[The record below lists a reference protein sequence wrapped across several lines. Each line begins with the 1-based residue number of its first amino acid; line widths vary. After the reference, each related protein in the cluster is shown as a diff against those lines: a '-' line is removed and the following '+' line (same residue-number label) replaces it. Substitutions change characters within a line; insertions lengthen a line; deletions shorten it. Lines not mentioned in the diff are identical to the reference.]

1 MKIFKGSLMIVILLI
16 LLFSIGIT
24 FASDANDLNSTV
36 AQDNHIID
44 NSQVISQD
52 SNEIEVNDWED
63 IQYYASL
70 NDKNYVLK
78 LKENTNY
85 YPKNPTSSD
94 NQIIFNNNVTIIGS
108 EGAYIGDTSP
118 NPRNIT
124 YTAMKVPDDNGVGIS
139 FKGVTFKWIAS
150 RYQPDGL
157 FIIMGG
163 NSINYFEDC
172 YFTDITTTL
181 GHSAIL
187 RIKLGDMVI
196 TNCTF
201 INCTHD
207 FGCISVYN
215 PDDDPTAL
223 CTRARMNVTDSYFEG
238 NYGRTAPGC
247 INNCGILVVRNS
259 TFYKNSAF
267 WWAGAI
273 HTTGGANTTLYDSLF
288 MDNVAGWNGGALY
301 TYSYLQIYNT
311 TFLNNNCTTSNGGG
325 AIGACKHIHAPFI
338 YVQDSYFENNE
349 NTCWAMSEVSS
360 GTGRG
365 GAISIMDEGG
375 IEVRNTTF
383 IKNSASLG
391 TAICAINAA
400 RYGSPYVILVGNR
413 FINHTRIGDVLDIR
427 LSDSSYCEIRDNYYY
442 NNSFEFKKL
451 RLLADEKVEDDVV
464 IHIDAELKNPNSFEK
479 DILDTTL
486 YDIYVD
492 KVYNMTVVGRTF
504 TLNLKDGKTCNVYAV
519 PTISN
524 SISNEIFVGVPKE
537 YVYVSQKKGNDAN
550 DGLNR
555 STPVKTIEKAV
566 EIAKTKGNIVIMDGT
581 FNESG
586 FSIDY
591 NLNIIGENDV
601 MFTGSCADTLFTVLN
616 GHDLSISNI
625 AFDSLVFS
633 TKATG
638 VIRQTGGFTVVENCR
653 FNNNYVSGLTGT
665 NLIESKNIEVYNSNF
680 TNHNKDKVHITLI
693 KANEFLIDNCIFKD
707 NVASQTTYK
716 SLISTVSEKSGV
728 KGTVLDTIFESNTV
742 KSGCIYFDA
751 NSNPLTITNTRFIAN
766 KVGSS
771 SDVSSCIKIENS
783 PTVMIESSVFM
794 NNVDLGDKSAVIH
807 VSGSSASVYVTNS
820 IILNNS
826 YQNSFNMVFSASTSS
841 NLIVYRNLDGNW
853 WGNTW
858 QDYAIVPPVVAD
870 ACRNWLILNMT
881 SNTTDLAINQ
891 KASLTIDLVHAVNR
905 TNYIFFRD
913 AGKLPEIELDL
924 EAINGTISS
933 SKVNVFRGSANA
945 EYKLQSL
952 TRGAVTLHYNN
963 VHATLLFNWALIDA
977 DIDIHVD
984 NITYG
989 NATEIAITA
998 PDDIDESKMALTI
1011 NDVSYAFNKKIV
1023 IPKLDAGEYLINLT
1037 YAGDSKYCQKSYEKL
1052 FSVEKAL
1059 PQMDIDIN
1067 DTYYGNPVRI
1077 TVTTDDDMTGDIEIR
1092 IGDAGDKKAISNGKV
1107 EFTFSNLQVGD
1118 HAVEVS
1124 YQGNKNYCFR
1134 NSTYGFKVKKYD
1146 STLKISKG
1154 NVEVGNDVTLTF
1166 TVNDDASGIVT
1177 VNINGKIEN
1186 ITISSGTA
1194 SYTIKSISSGLYDIE
1209 ATYGGDA
1216 KYIASRNATQI
1227 DVGRISPL
1235 LAVDVAD
1242 ITYGEDAVFTI
1253 ALNDGSSGNVTVTI
1267 DGKDYSAAV
1276 YDGKATLNISDLA
1289 AGDKLAEIEYSGD
1302 FTYLGFHAS
1311 KSFNVLKA
1319 KPSLTIDVDDIKEGK
1334 TLNVIITITKG
1345 TTGTLRIVT
1354 PDGIENAE
1362 IPRTGVF
1369 TRAVSDLTVGEYS
1382 ISAVYAGDG
1391 NFVGVK
1397 MTETFCVTSWDVPQ
1411 WPNEGYDIK
1420 NTEKSPFLSNANGN
1434 VAWISNIDAS
1444 IISNMAID
1452 SEGNIYITTSEGIY
1466 SLKNTDGS
1474 INWIF
1479 KADEAGENF
1488 TGIAIGRDMILSPKS
1503 GYKLFFINQT
1513 TGVALNN
1520 NIFQGSSYFV
1530 PVVDENA
1537 NIYITSEYQTKTSSY
1552 NLVIVPYSLWEF
1564 STAPILVDIGKSSPT
1579 SAPVL
1584 INNNTVAVATVDG
1597 LKIIDVPSKSVT
1609 DSFKVF
1615 THVRPVVSENILY
1628 TIEGNSVVAITPG
1641 GSMWKVNIN
1650 GTPGDYISVG
1660 QNGGIFSI
1668 TKEGALY
1675 EYSSGEEILIY
1686 DFKNNVSQA
1695 LLVGQDDVLY
1705 VGCENGEFY
1714 SVDIDGNLL
1723 WKMNLNESLS
1733 GKPVMDENGIIYAIS
1748 GNRIVAINNAGLK
1761 DPKVSANVDE
1771 SYGSDVKVDIN
1782 VDGEAT
1788 GKISI
1793 NVDGVYINESDVRNG
1808 QASFVISNL
1817 TSGNYTAKI
1826 TYSGDSRF
1834 KPGNAEVN
1842 FNVLGGYVNYSV
1854 EAKDISYGE
1863 DLIINVSNLPI
1874 DASGTITVEI
1884 NGKLYSNAISKGN
1897 ATIIIP
1903 ALPVG
1908 AYSAEIKYSND
1919 DKYVVDSKTLSVNV
1933 FKAEIP
1939 PSEDVFPQSDD
1950 LTSYSINLPSD
1961 ATGTLTVI
1969 VDGEKFTAD
1978 VVNGKANINIPEL
1991 SGGSHN
1997 ISVRYSG
2004 DGRYSP
2010 IVSSK
2015 VINVPI
2021 MKLTGNDVSM
2031 LYTAGG
2037 YYKVCLTQDGSPLEG
2052 KIVTVSING
2061 RNYPC
2066 TTASNGYASLKIDL
2080 PPKTYAVTATY
2091 GNLKT
2096 SNKVVVKSI
2105 INANNVNAKK
2115 SAKSIKI
2122 KVSLK
2127 QVNKK
2132 YLKNKKITLKF
2143 NKKTFT
2149 AKTNKK
2155 GIATF
2160 TIKSSV
2166 YKKIKVGKK
2175 YTYQVIYGKN
2185 TIKKTIKFKK

>member
-1 MKIFKGSLMIVILLI
+1 M
-16 LLFSIGIT
+16 LLFCIGNA
-24 FASDANDLNSTV
+24 FASDVVDLNSTV
-36 AQDNHIID
+36 GQDNPEID
-44 NSQVISQD
+44 DSSVISAD
-52 SNEIEVNDWED
+52 SSEIEVKDWED

-70 NDKNYVLK
+70 SDKNYVLK

-85 YPKNPTSSD
+85 YPKHASSSD
-94 NQIIFNNNVTIIGS
+94 DQIIFNNNVTIIGS
-108 EGAYIGDTSP
+108 QGAYIGDSSP

-124 YTAMKVPDDNGVGIS
+124 YTAMKVPDNNGIGIT

-157 FIIMGG
+157 FMVMGG
-163 NSINYFEDC
+163 NAVNYFEDC
-172 YFTDITTTL
+172 YFTDISTTL

-187 RIKLGDMVI
+187 HIKLGDMVM

-201 INCTHD
+201 INCTND

-215 PDDDPTAL
+215 PDDDPTTV
-223 CTRARMNVTDSYFEG
+223 CTRARLNVTDSYFEG
-238 NYGRTAPGC
+238 NYGRTAPGA

-267 WWAGAI
+267 WWAGAV
-273 HTTGGANTTLYDSLF
+273 HTTGGANTTVYDSLF
-288 MDNVAGWNGGALY
+288 LDNVAGWNGGAMY

-338 YVQDSYFENNE
+338 YVQDSLFQNNE
-349 NTCWAMSEVSS
+349 NTCWSLSELSS

-413 FINHTRIGDVLDIR
+413 FINHTRVGDVLDIR
-427 LSDSSYCEIRDNYYY
+427 LTDSSYCEIRDNYYY
-442 NNSFEFKKL
+442 NNSFEFKKI
-451 RLLADEKVEDDVV
+451 RLLADEKVGDDVV
-464 IHIDAELKNPNSFEK
+464 IHIDAELKNPNSFES

-492 KVYNMTVVGRTF
+492 RVYNMTVVGRTF
-504 TLNLKDGKTCNVYAV
+504 TLNLKDCKTCNVYAV

-524 SISNEIFVGVPKE
+524 AKTNEIFVGVPKE
-537 YVYVSQKKGNDAN
+537 YVYVSQKRGDDGN

-581 FNESG
+581 FEENG

-591 NLNIIGENDV
+591 NLNIIGENNV
-601 MFTGSCADTLFTVLN
+601 KFTGSCTDTLFTVMN
-616 GHDLSISNI
+616 SHDLSISNV
-625 AFDSLVFS
+625 AFEGLIFT

-638 VIRQTGGFTVVENCR
+638 IIRQASGFTVVENCR
-653 FNNNYVSGLTGT
+653 FNSNHVSGLTGT
-665 NLIESKNIEVYNSNF
+665 NLIEAKNIEVYNSNF
-680 TNHNKDKVHITLI
+680 TNHNKDNVHVTLI

-707 NVASQTTYK
+707 NVASHTSYK
-716 SLISTVSEKSGV
+716 SLITTVSEKSGV
-728 KGTVLDTIFESNTV
+728 KGTILDTIFESNTV

-751 NSNPLTITNTRFIAN
+751 NSKPLTITNTKFIAN

-771 SDVSSCIKIENS
+771 NDVSSGIKIDNS
-783 PTVMIESSVFM
+783 PTVTIESSIFM

-807 VSGSSASVYVTNS
+807 VSGSSASVYVLNS

-841 NLIVYRNLDGNW
+841 NFIVYRNLDGNW

-858 QDYAIVPPVVAD
+858 QDYSIVPPVAAD
-870 ACRNWLILNMT
+870 ACNNWLILNVT
-881 SNTTDLAINQ
+881 PNTTDLAINQ
-891 KASLTIDLVHAVNR
+891 KASLEIDLAHAVNR

-913 AGKLPEIELDL
+913 VGKLPKIELEMD
-924 EAINGTISS
+924 AINGTLSS
-933 SKVNVFRGSANA
+933 SKVNLVRGSANV

-952 TRGAVTLHYNN
+952 TRGSVTVHFNN
-963 VHATLLFNWALIDA
+963 VCATLLFNWALIDA
-977 DIDIHVD
+977 DIGIDVHD
-984 NITYG
+984 ITYG

-998 PDDIDESKMALTI
+998 PDDIDESKMALII
-1011 NDVSYAFNKKIV
+1011 NNVSYSFNDKIA

-1037 YAGDSKYCQKSYEKL
+1037 YAGDSKYCEKSYVKL
-1052 FSVEKAL
+1052 FSVEKAS
-1059 PQMDIDIN
+1059 PQMGIDIN

-1077 TVTTDDDMTGDIEIR
+1077 TVKTDEDVTGEIEIKLDD
-1092 IGDAGDKKAISNGKV
+1092 ISDKKAISNGNV
-1107 EFTFSNLQVGD
+1107 EFTVSNLQAGD
-1118 HAVEVS
+1118 YAVEVN
-1124 YQGNKNYCFR
+1124 YLGNENYLSR
-1134 NSTYGFKVKKYD
+1134 NLTSEFKVKKYD
-1146 STLKISKG
+1146 STLVISKG
-1154 NVEVGNDVTLTF
+1154 NVEVGSDVTLTF
-1166 TVNDDASGIVT
+1166 TLNNEASGIITVNVNGKMENVT
-1177 VNINGKIEN
+1177 V
-1186 ITISSGTA
+1186 SSGTA
-1194 SYTIKSISSGLYDIE
+1194 TYTIKSISSGLYDIL

-1216 KYIASRNATQI
+1216 KYLTCRNSTQI
-1227 DVGRISPL
+1227 DVGRLNSSL
-1235 LAVDVAD
+1235 TVDVAD

-1253 ALNDGSSGNVTVTI
+1253 VLNDGSSGNVTITI
-1267 DGKDYSAAV
+1267 DGKDYAAEV
-1276 YDGKATLNISDLA
+1276 NDGKATLNVSDLT
-1289 AGDKLAEIEYSGD
+1289 AGDKVAEIKYSGD
-1302 FTYLGFHAS
+1302 FTYLGFNTS

-1334 TLNVIITITKG
+1334 TLNVIIAITKG

-1354 PDGIENAE
+1354 PDGSENAE
-1362 IPRTGVF
+1362 IPRTGLF
-1369 TRAVSDLTVGEYS
+1369 TRVVSDLGIGSYS
-1382 ISAVYAGDG
+1382 ITAIYAGDE
-1391 NFVGVK
+1391 NYLAVNLS
-1397 MTETFCVTSWDVPQ
+1397 ETFSVTAWDDPQ

-1420 NTEKSPFLSNANGN
+1420 NTESSPYPSDANGN
-1434 VAWISNIDAS
+1434 VAWISNINAS
-1444 IISNMAID
+1444 IIANMAID
-1452 SEGNIYITTSEGIY
+1452 SEGNIYIVTSEGIY

-1513 TGVALNN
+1513 TGAALNN
-1520 NIFQGSSYFV
+1520 NIFQGSSYFI

-1552 NLVIVPYSLWEF
+1552 NLVIVPYGIWEF
-1564 STAPILVDIGKSSPT
+1564 STAPILIDIGKSAPT

-1597 LKIIDVPSKSVT
+1597 LRIIDVASKSVT
-1609 DSFKVF
+1609 NSFKVI
-1615 THVRPVVSENILY
+1615 THVRPVVSENIMY
-1628 TIEGNSVVAITPG
+1628 TIEGNSVVAITPD

-1650 GTPGDYISVG
+1650 GTPGDYLSVG
-1660 QNGGIFSI
+1660 ENGGIFSI

-1675 EYSSGEEILIY
+1675 EYSTGEEVLIY

-1695 LLVGQDDVLY
+1695 ILVGQNDVLY

-1714 SVDIDGNLL
+1714 SLDSEGNLL
-1723 WKMNLNESLS
+1723 WKANLNESLS
-1733 GKPVMDENGIIYAIS
+1733 GKPVMDEKGVIYAIS
-1748 GNRIVAINNAGLK
+1748 GNRIVAITNAGLK
-1761 DPKVSANVDE
+1761 DSKVSANVDE
-1771 SYGSDVKVDIN
+1771 SSGSDVKVDIH
-1782 VDGEAT
+1782 VESEAT
-1788 GKISI
+1788 GSISI
-1793 NVDGVYINESDVRNG
+1793 NVDGAYVNKSEIKNG

-1817 TSGNYTAKI
+1817 APGNHSAKI
-1826 TYSGDSRF
+1826 AYAGDSRF
-1834 KPGNAEVN
+1834 KSGNAEVK
-1842 FNVLGGYVNYSV
+1842 FNILKGNVDYSV
-1854 EAKDISYGE
+1854 EASDIYYGE
-1863 DLIINVSNLPI
+1863 DLIINVSKLPV
-1874 DASGTITVEI
+1874 DASGTVTVDI
-1884 NGKLYSNAISKGN
+1884 NGKQYSNVSSNGN
-1897 ATIIIP
+1897 ATINVPGLP
-1903 ALPVG
+1903 AG
-1908 AYSAEIKYSND
+1908 AYNAEVKYSND
-1919 DKYVVDSKTLSVNV
+1919 DKYMADSKTLSVKV
-1933 FKAEIP
+1933 LKAEIP
-1939 PSEDVFPQSDD
+1939 PSEEVLPQSDD

-1969 VDGEKFTAD
+1969 VDGEKYTAD
-1978 VVNGKANINIPEL
+1978 VVKGKANINIPEL

-1997 ISVRYSG
+1997 ISVMYSG
-2004 DGRYSP
+2004 DDMYSP
-2010 IVSSK
+2010 IVKSEI
-2015 VINVPI
+2015 VNVLI
-2021 MKLTGNDVSM
+2021 IRLTGHDVSM

-2052 KIVTVSING
+2052 RTVTVNING

-2066 TTASNGYASLKIDL
+2066 TTCADGYASLKISL
-2080 PPKTYAVTATY
+2080 PPKTYTVTATY

-2155 GIATF
+2155 GVATF
-2160 TIKSSV
+2160 TIKNSV
-2166 YKKIKVGKK
+2166 YKKLKTGKK
-2175 YTYQVIYGKN
+2175 YTYQATYGKN
-2185 TIKKTIKFKK
+2185 TVKKNIIFKK